1 MIVYFDSSVIAR
13 AYLANESGHE
23 AALAL
28 VRNPAHTAITG
39 SWTRI
44 EVTGAL
50 VRSARATGRSADD
63 LLAALDADFADAGG
77 SIGVVDA
84 VQAEI
89 EHVALTLVRKYGLLS
104 MDAWHLACA
113 NLAFEELAEPGE
125 ELGFATRDSEQ
136 AAVAREFGY
145 TLVFEK
151 ELTP

>member
-13 AYLANESGHE
+13 AFLVHESGHS

-28 VRNPAHTAITG
+28 LRDPTHTAITG

-44 EVTGAL
+44 EVSGAL
-50 VRSARATGRSADD
+50 VRSARATGRTADD
-63 LLAALDADFADAGG
+63 LLAALDADFVDAGG

-89 EHVALTLVRKYGLLS
+89 EHVALTLVRRYGLRA

-113 NLAFEELAEPGE
+113 NLAFDELAEPGE

-145 TLVFEK
+145 TLV
-151 ELTP
+151 

>member
-1 MIVYFDSSVIAR
+1 MVYFDSSVIAR
-13 AYLANESGHE
+13 ALLVNEPGHA

-28 VRNPAHTAITG
+28 VRDPAHTAITG

-44 EVTGAL
+44 EVSGAL
-50 VRSARATGRSADD
+50 VRSARATGRTADE
-63 LLAALDADFADAGG
+63 LLVALDADLADAGG

-89 EHVALTLVRKYGLLS
+89 ENVALTLVRRYGLRA

-145 TLVFEK
+145 TLV
-151 ELTP
+151 